1 MASRLEECHFFLEEC
16 HSGVAGF
23 VSGLQRA
30 KPALPLYWLYSNAAR
45 PPVGTPQQAHAYVD
59 DRGRRRRSSSFIN
72 KHDLGPHTSIPQS
85 AHDQGNVFKRSSQ
98 SFEAHQQSKK
108 KIESDPIHDADWIG
122 GDSTTPI
129 THLGETRLLVRI
141 VCCFDSDTDTKI
153 MTSRRSLINLSS
165 SPPPSPPPPCHVRMI
180 CGKDKLSAEWRG
192 MMRSQC

>member
-108 KIESDPIHDADWIG
+108 KLKLW
-122 GDSTTPI
+122 
-129 THLGETRLLVRI
+129 
-141 VCCFDSDTDTKI
+141 
-153 MTSRRSLINLSS
+153 
-165 SPPPSPPPPCHVRMI
+165 
-180 CGKDKLSAEWRG
+180 DKLQDYRLETLQICVGRRRIKRFYRILG
-192 MMRSQC
+192 HFGVLVHLRHRSE